1 MELAEKNQKNVL
13 SIRDVYQS
21 KLLLSALMEV
31 VQQIKIHV
39 KNKIIKLI
47 LIVQIMKHYAKMV
60 YAEKIALLY
69 NIMVVLLKLLYCVL
83 MEDAL
88 KV

>member
-13 SIRDVYQS
+13 FIQDVYQS
-21 KLLLSALMEV
+21 KLLLNALMEV
-31 VQQIKIHV
+31 VLPIKIHV

-60 YAEKIALLY
+60 YVEKIALLY
-69 NIMVVLLKLLYCVL
+69 NIMVVLLKLLYCVQ
-83 MEDAL
+83 MEDVL